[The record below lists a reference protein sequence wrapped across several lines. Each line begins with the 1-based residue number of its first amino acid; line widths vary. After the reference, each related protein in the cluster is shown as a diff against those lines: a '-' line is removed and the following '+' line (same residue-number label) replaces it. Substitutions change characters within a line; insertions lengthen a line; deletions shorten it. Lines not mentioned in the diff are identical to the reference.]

1 MKYEPPALAQ
11 APAVSLIQGS
21 VDKGPYP
28 FLDANGVQHNA
39 TMPAYEADE

>member
-1 MKYEPPALAQ
+1 MKYQTPVMSQ

-21 VDKGPYP
+21 VKKGFYPY
-28 FLDANGVQHNA
+28 LDANEVEHNA